1 MTTEPMT
8 LDDMKDA
15 SAYILADMAQCE
27 TPDAHGSPGAKFL
40 ISVRDEVVRAIE
52 DRRITLD
59 DFDDHGQSHSI
70 ADDAPSIYTHER
82 WRQFV
87 DLGAY
92 QEEPEFDDAWPKDLN
107 QAAAVAL
114 YQIADRLTRELCQA
128 WREGWECPTCGEGVE
143 GPSGCTDD
151 EDDGCQNEARH
162 LIRMVAERRDAKA
175 DPFAGHPDYRGPDW
189 QVPYEQLPKASETAV
204 EALPVRVPGD
214 ALTAALAEY
223 VTHPEGPSMEVDD
236 MYVSPPAEA
245 VLTGPVDLPP
255 VHDPILDLIDRA
267 EASDMGIR
275 VTRAA
280 MAHDRAVSRFRRKVW
295 TVAGVLAVLIIT
307 AGVLLTV

>member
-8 LDDMKDA
+8 IDEMNDA

-27 TPDAHGSPGAKFL
+27 TPDTNGSPGAKFL

-92 QEEPEFDDAWPKDLN
+92 NEEPEYDDAWPKDLN
-107 QAAAVAL
+107 QTAAVAL

-162 LIRMVAERRDAKA
+162 LIRMVAERMDAKA
-175 DPFAGHPDYRGPDW
+175 T
-189 QVPYEQLPKASETAV
+189 ETAV

-236 MYVSPPAEA
+236 MHVSPPAEA

-267 EASDMGIR
+267 DASDMGIR

-307 AGVLLTV
+307 AGVVLTV

>member
-8 LDDMKDA
+8 IDEMKDA

-27 TPDAHGSPGAKFL
+27 SPDTNGSPGAKFL

-52 DRRITLD
+52 DRRITLE
-59 DFDDHGQSHSI
+59 DFDDHGQCHSI
-70 ADDAPSIYTHER
+70 ADDAPSIWTNER

-92 QEEPEFDDAWPKDLN
+92 NEEPEFDDAWPTDLN
-107 QAAAVAL
+107 QTAAVAL
-114 YQIADRLTRELCQA
+114 YQIADRLTSELCRA

-151 EDDGCQNEARH
+151 EDDGCQNNARH
-162 LIRMVAERRDAKA
+162 LIRMVAERIDAKA

-204 EALPVRVPGD
+204 EALPVRVRGE
-214 ALTAALAEY
+214 ALAEAMRADS
-223 VTHPEGPSMEVDD
+223 VPV
-236 MYVSPPAEA
+236 EA

-280 MAHDRAVSRFRRKVW
+280 MAHDRAVSRFRRRVW
-295 TVAGVLAVLIIT
+295 TVAGILATVSVPLIMW
-307 AGVLLTV
+307 AGGVW

>member
-8 LDDMKDA
+8 IDEMRDA
-15 SAYILADMAQCE
+15 SAYTLAEMAQCE
-27 TPDAHGSPGAKFL
+27 SPDTNGSPGAKFL

-52 DRRITLD
+52 GRRITLD
-59 DFDDHGQSHSI
+59 DFDDHGQCHGI
-70 ADDAPSIYTHER
+70 ADDAPSIWTHER

-92 QEEPEFDDAWPKDLN
+92 NEEPEIDDAWPTDLN
-107 QAAAVAL
+107 QAAGIAL

-128 WREGWECPTCGEGVE
+128 WREGWECPVCGEGVG

-162 LIRMVAERRDAKA
+162 LIRMVAERMDAK
-175 DPFAGHPDYRGPDW
+175 GT
-189 QVPYEQLPKASETAV
+189 QTAV
-204 EALPVRVPGD
+204 EALPVRTRGV
-214 ALTAALAEY
+214 ALAEAMQADS
-223 VTHPEGPSMEVDD
+223 VPV
-236 MYVSPPAEA
+236 EA

-295 TVAGVLAVLIIT
+295 TVAGLLAVIIST
-307 AGVLLTV
+307 VIILTV

>member
-1 MTTEPMT
+1 MTEGMT
-8 LDDMKDA
+8 LDEMRDA
-15 SAYILADMAQCE
+15 SAYMLAEMASCE
-27 TPDAHGSPGAKFL
+27 SPDSHGSPGAKFL
-40 ISVRDEVVRAIE
+40 DSIRDEVIRAIE

-82 WRQFV
+82 WRQFI

-92 QEEPEFDDAWPKDLN
+92 NEEPEYDDAWPTDLN

-151 EDDGCQNEARH
+151 EDDGCQNDARH
-162 LIRMVAERRDAKA
+162 LIRMVAERMDAKA
-175 DPFAGHPDYRGPDW
+175 PGATAVCAICGGEGGECVNGCAYDTP
-189 QVPYEQLPKASETAV
+189 ETAV
-204 EALPVRVPGD
+204 EPLPIRTRGV
-214 ALTAALAEY
+214 ALAEAKAA
-223 VTHPEGPSMEVDD
+223 DL
-236 MYVSPPAEA
+236 A

-267 EASDMGIR
+267 DASDMGIR

-295 TVAGVLAVLIIT
+295 TVAGILAAVSVPVIMW
-307 AGVLLTV
+307 AGGVW

>member
-8 LDDMKDA
+8 LDDMRDA
-15 SAYILADMAQCE
+15 SAYVLADMAQCE
-27 TPDAHGSPGAKFL
+27 SPDTNGSPGAKFL

-52 DRRITLD
+52 DRRITLE

-70 ADDAPSIYTHER
+70 ADDAPSIWTHER

-92 QEEPEFDDAWPKDLN
+92 NEEPEYDDAWPKDLN
-107 QAAAVAL
+107 QTAAVAL

-128 WREGWECPTCGEGVE
+128 WREGWECPVCGEGVE

-162 LIRMVAERRDAKA
+162 LIRMVAERMDAKA
-175 DPFAGHPDYRGPDW
+175 A
-189 QVPYEQLPKASETAV
+189 ETAV
-204 EALPVRVPGD
+204 EALPTRTRGD

-236 MYVSPPAEA
+236 MHVNPPAEA

-307 AGVLLTV
+307 AGVILTV

>member
-8 LDDMKDA
+8 IDEMKDT

-27 TPDAHGSPGAKFL
+27 SPDAHGSPGAKFL
-40 ISVRDEVVRAIE
+40 NSVRDEVLRAINE
-52 DRRITLD
+52 GRIALD
-59 DFDDHGQSHSI
+59 DFDHSGQLHAI
-70 ADDAPSIYTHER
+70 ADDAPSIWTHER
-82 WRQFV
+82 WQQFV

-92 QEEPEFDDAWPKDLN
+92 NEEPECDDAWPTDLN
-107 QAAAVAL
+107 QAAAIAL
-114 YQIADRLTRELCQA
+114 YQIADRLTRALCEA
-128 WREGWECPTCGEGVE
+128 WREGWECPTCGEGVD

-151 EDDGCQNEARH
+151 EDDGCQNDARH
-162 LIRMVAERRDAKA
+162 LIAMVAERMDAKA
-175 DPFAGHPDYRGPDW
+175 T
-189 QVPYEQLPKASETAV
+189 ETAV
-204 EALPVRVPGD
+204 ETLPTRVPGD

-223 VTHPEGPSMEVDD
+223 VTHPEGPSMEVNE

-267 EASDMGIR
+267 DASDMGIR

-295 TVAGVLAVLIIT
+295 TVAGILATVSVPVIMWIG
-307 AGVLLTV
+307 GVW